1 MKNRIAYM
9 LTLLLALLVAS
20 CGTDKYDGTFEA
32 TQILVEESNAG
43 SFPAAGGSG
52 TIVLATG
59 EKFTATSDQE
69 WCRLSVSGATITVS
83 VDTNKSVSG
92 RTAMITLAAG
102 SKRNYIP
109 VSQSPVF
116 FEWSVDASNFPANG
130 GETLLAITAPMPFA
144 VTSEQPWCRAI
155 LSENAAT
162 ITVDTNYT
170 AVERTTFVTVSV
182 GEKYNQFTVRQAPV
196 TLEVISN
203 MNAFAAA
210 GGTGSIEV
218 TTPVKFSATSNQ
230 DWCETSISG
239 NTVAVTVRQNTV
251 TAPRTA
257 TITIAAGEK
266 NIAITVSQNEPG
278 LDIETYQVT
287 FSGTGSTVKLRVDY
301 LLPLTL
307 VPDAT
312 WFTATLEGDT
322 IVLEAIA
329 NPSMT
334 TPRDGEVIAT
344 SGAYTKTITIAQN
357 ARIIDLEPDPSVNV
371 VDAFINLK
379 NYNGTSSR
387 YLATTMSDSLQQWW
401 SDLVGFYA
409 ALSTPQELRA
419 LRFEAPRS
427 SYKYSIVF
435 NARGGNTIYGNSAN
449 GNLVP
454 VGGNPLYDFCFN
466 FSATS
471 YALLSS
477 LEYHSI
483 VDALPAGYPSFHKFY
498 NLLNAATG
506 FTIIQDGP
514 DFWFRSI
521 ANHEDWIKFEPT
533 TW

>member
-1 MKNRIAYM
+1 MKNRIIYM
-9 LTLLLALLVAS
+9 LTLLLALFAAS
-20 CGTDKYDGTFEA
+20 CGSDKYDGTFEA

-43 SFPAAGGSG
+43 SFPATGGSG

-59 EKFTATSDQE
+59 GNYTATSDQA
-69 WCRLSVSGATITVS
+69 WCKVSVSGSTITVS

-102 SKRNYIP
+102 AKRNYIP

-116 FEWSVDASNFPANG
+116 FEWNIDANNFPANG

-144 VTSEQPWCRAI
+144 VTSEQPWCRAT
-155 LSENAAT
+155 LLENAAT

-170 AVERTTFVTVSV
+170 ATERTTLVTVSV

-196 TLEVISN
+196 TLEVISD

-218 TTPVKFSATSNQ
+218 TTPVKFSATSDQ

-239 NTVAVTVRQNTV
+239 NTINVTVRQNTV
-251 TAPRTA
+251 TATRTA
-257 TITIAAGEK
+257 TITVAAGEK
-266 NIAITVSQNEPG
+266 KATITVSQNEPG
-278 LDIETYQVT
+278 LDIEAYQVT
-287 FSGTGSTVKLRVDY
+287 FSGTGSTIKLRVDY

-312 WFTATLEGDT
+312 WFTVTLEDDT
-322 IVLEAIA
+322 IVLQAPV

-334 TPRDGEVIAT
+334 TPRAGEVAAT
-344 SGAYTKTITIAQN
+344 SGTYAKTITVMQN
-357 ARIIDLEPDPSVNV
+357 AQIIDIEPDPSVNV
-371 VDAFINLK
+371 VDAFMNLK
-379 NYNGTSSR
+379 NNTTSSR
-387 YLATTMSDSLQQWW
+387 YLATSMSDSLQQWW
-401 SDLVGFYA
+401 SDIADFYLTFSPA
-409 ALSTPQELRA
+409 IELRN

-427 SYKYSIVF
+427 SYKHSIVF
-435 NARGGNTIYGNSAN
+435 YSRQGSTIYGNSAN
-449 GNLVP
+449 GFLVP
-454 VGGNPLYDFCFN
+454 DGGNPLHDFRFN

-471 YALLSS
+471 YAVLTSAQ
-477 LEYHSI
+477 YHSV

-533 TW
+533 SW